1 MMPRSALWL
10 LKRLPWEVYAA
21 GACVAALVT
30 LWAGIASYGDSRYQA
45 GRRSVTQSA
54 HFDLATRTLARRADS
69 IATAHTD
76 TVMQR
81 LVVTRWKV
89 DTLLRQLP
97 ETLQVVP
104 EVRALVANVY
114 TLTAQVDTL
123 ARTLDVERAISRL
136 RASVDSA
143 ALASAAL
150 TIASKEDQI
159 VSLKKRPQWR
169 TVGAVGV
176 LAFVAG
182 LLR

>member
-1 MMPRSALWL
+1 
-10 LKRLPWEVYAA
+10 
-21 GACVAALVT
+21 
-30 LWAGIASYGDSRYQA
+30 
-45 GRRSVTQSA
+45 
-54 HFDLATRTLARRADS
+54 
-69 IATAHTD
+69 
-76 TVMQR
+76 
-81 LVVTRWKV
+81 
-89 DTLLRQLP
+89 LP

-169 TVGAVGV
+169 TVVTVGV
-176 LAFVAG
+176 VGVVAG